1 MTAEGYKAL
10 AAEFRSRALNEE
22 SPAFRAEL
30 EDLARCYESVAI
42 GMGEIA
48 AKDRDPAASCSRHYH
63 TA

>member
-1 MTAEGYKAL
+1 MMTAEEYKAL

-42 GMGEIA
+42 GMRETA
-48 AKDRDPAASCSRHYH
+48 AADRSP
-63 TA
+63 TAFIMNRA